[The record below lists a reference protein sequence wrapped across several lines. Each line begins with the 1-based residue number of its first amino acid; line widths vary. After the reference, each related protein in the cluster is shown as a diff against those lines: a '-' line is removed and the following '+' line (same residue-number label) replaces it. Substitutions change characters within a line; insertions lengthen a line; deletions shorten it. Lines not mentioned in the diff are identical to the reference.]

1 MTANTHHFD
10 ALIATAG
17 RELDRAHRG
26 ALSVEAGEIRRGLE
40 LALAALRDAG
50 NMTPRPPG
58 LDTANLTILADLTTA
73 LSTALTDLDTGQ
85 LSGMEAGIEAARRR
99 LEALSSG
106 GFTSAG

>member
-17 RELDRAHRG
+17 RELDRAHQG

-50 NMTPRPPG
+50 ITTPRTDG
-58 LDTANLTILADLTTA
+58 LDTATLTILADLTTA
-73 LSTALTDLDTGQ
+73 LTKALADLDAGQ
-85 LSGMEAGIEAARRR
+85 LSGMEVGIEAARRR
-99 LEALSSG
+99 LDAFSS
-106 GFTSAG
+106 